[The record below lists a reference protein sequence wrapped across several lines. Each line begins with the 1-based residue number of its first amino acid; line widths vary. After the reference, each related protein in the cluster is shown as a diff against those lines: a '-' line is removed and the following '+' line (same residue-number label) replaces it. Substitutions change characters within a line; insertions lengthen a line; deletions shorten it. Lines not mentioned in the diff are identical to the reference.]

1 MEETAMQA
9 RRDVQG
15 HARLIESAIH
25 GQAVDREIGQEV
37 RHSWSRCIGSYAL
50 DPLQSKKPIIVE
62 RGDLQARRE
71 RSGALLPIAR
81 VEMLG
86 LSRQMQH
93 SQYGIMLTDRDGV
106 ILCYTGD
113 PGFSD
118 IARRSG
124 FREGAVWSERELGTN
139 GMGTCLQMQRSVIIH
154 RSEHFLVQ
162 NTGLTCT
169 AAPIFDMQG
178 NVIAA
183 LDISGSSNE
192 PQMHTL
198 ALVEIAA
205 LNIENRALLEAARA
219 NYILRFHP
227 FPEFVST
234 PGEGVLVFDET
245 GIVVGANR
253 ASLEL
258 LGYRDHKS
266 LCGERIDAVLDTTLA
281 QLITLSMRPSLRP
294 EPIAAHLG
302 HLRLFAVVQAPAP
315 DTQCTARLAVTPFM
329 LGTPEVMDSRDPTM
343 AANYHIARR
352 VMNRD
357 ISILLLGE
365 TGTGKGHFAK
375 EIHKASARAEQ
386 PLVSVNCAAIP
397 EQLIESELF
406 GYKPGAFTGAARQG
420 SIGRIL
426 QANGGTLFLDEI
438 GDMPLSLQARVLTV
452 LEDREVMPLGGTKP
466 VPVDIRIIS
475 ATHCDLVEMIARGQF
490 RDDLYYRLNGITL
503 TMPALRQ
510 RQDLRE
516 MVHQLIRGEA
526 GERPLRIDEALID
539 RLVRCPWP
547 GNVRQLRNVL
557 RNILALSENDELTP
571 NDFDERWLHGGLVAP
586 RITPSLT
593 QPLTPTA
600 VSADAAFVV
609 SDNDDALGDA
619 EREALQRTLE
629 SCHWNVSE
637 AAIKLHV
644 SRKTMYRKMHRHGL
658 VRQASDVRRSDH
670 GVSDHDA
677 GGSGSNSTYGDAFL
691 ISAGPGHTTS

>member
-1 MEETAMQA
+1 MRPRQ
-9 RRDVQG
+9 DVQE
-15 HARLIESAIH
+15 HARLIESAMH
-25 GQAVDREIGQEV
+25 GQPVGQEIGQVV
-37 RHSWSRCIGSYAL
+37 RHSWSRCMGSYSL

-71 RSGALLPIAR
+71 RCGALLPIAR

-118 IARRSG
+118 VARRSG

-139 GMGTCLQMQRSVIIH
+139 GMGTCLMMQRSVIIH

-183 LDISGSSNE
+183 LDISGSSSE

-205 LNIENRALLEAARA
+205 LNIENRALLEAARSH
-219 NYILRFHP
+219 YVLRFHP

-234 PGEGVLVFDET
+234 PGEGVLVFDVA
-245 GIVVGANR
+245 GVVIGANR
-253 ASLEL
+253 SALEL
-258 LGYRDHKS
+258 LGFRDHKS
-266 LCGERIDAVLDTTLA
+266 LCGERVDAVLDTTLA
-281 QLITLSMRPSLRP
+281 QLIALSMRPSPRP
-294 EPIAAHLG
+294 EPVAAHLG

-315 DTQCTARLAVTPFM
+315 ETLCTVRLATPSLSIGSPDGM
-329 LGTPEVMDSRDPTM
+329 ESRDPTM

-375 EIHKASARAEQ
+375 SIHKASARAEQ
-386 PLVSVNCAAIP
+386 PLVAVNCAAIP

-426 QANGGTLFLDEI
+426 QADGGTLFLDEI

-452 LEDREVMPLGGTKP
+452 LEDREVMPLGGSKP

-503 TMPALRQ
+503 TIPPLRQ
-510 RQDLRE
+510 RQDLRDL
-516 MVHQLIRGEA
+516 VHRLLLMEA
-526 GERPLRIDEALID
+526 GDRRVHVDEALVEH
-539 RLVRCPWP
+539 LVRCPWP

-557 RNILALSENDELTP
+557 RNILALSENDELGEA
-571 NDFDERWLHGGLVAP
+571 DFDERWLHGGLISARPALPV
-586 RITPSLT
+586 TP
-593 QPLTPTA
+593 
-600 VSADAAFVV
+600 VSPIADE
-609 SDNDDALGDA
+609 DDTDTDDALGDA
-619 EREALQRTLE
+619 ECEALQRTLE
-629 SCHWNVSE
+629 ACHWNVSE
-637 AAIKLHV
+637 AAIRLHV

-658 VRQASDVRRSDH
+658 VRQGTGLNTGKFANEL
-670 GVSDHDA
+670 A
-677 GGSGSNSTYGDAFL
+677 NEFPTLSGSA
-691 ISAGPGHTTS
+691 HTTS

>member
-1 MEETAMQA
+1 MRPRQ
-9 RRDVQG
+9 DVQG
-15 HARLIESAIH
+15 HARLIESAMH
-25 GQAVDREIGQEV
+25 GQVIGQEIDQAV
-37 RHSWSRCIGSYAL
+37 RHSWSRCLGTYSL

-62 RGDLQARRE
+62 RGDLQARRD
-71 RSGALLPIAR
+71 RIGSLLPIAR

-118 IARRSG
+118 TARRSG
-124 FREGAVWSERELGTN
+124 FREGAIWSERELGTN
-139 GMGTCLQMQRSVIIH
+139 GMGTCLMMQRSVIIH
-154 RSEHFLVQ
+154 RNDHFLVQ

-169 AAPIFDMQG
+169 AAPIFDMRG
-178 NVIAA
+178 EIIAA
-183 LDISGSSNE
+183 LDISGSSDQ

-205 LNIENRALLEAARA
+205 LNIENRALLEAARPH
-219 NYILRFHP
+219 YILRFHP

-245 GIVVGANR
+245 GIVIGANR
-253 ASLEL
+253 SALEL
-258 LGYRDHKS
+258 LGFRDHES
-266 LCGERIDAVLDTTLA
+266 LCGKRVDAVLDTTLT

-294 EPIAAHLG
+294 EPLAAHLG
-302 HLRLFAVVQAPAP
+302 HLRLYVVVQAPAP
-315 DTQCTARLAVTPFM
+315 DTQRSARLAVTPFV
-329 LGTPEVMDSRDPTM
+329 LGSPEVMNSRDPTM

-375 EIHKASARAEQ
+375 TIHNASARADK
-386 PLVSVNCAAIP
+386 PLVAVNCAAIP

-452 LEDREVMPLGGTKP
+452 LEDREVMPLGGIKP

-475 ATHCDLVEMIARGQF
+475 ATHCDLIEMIAKGQF

-503 TMPALRQ
+503 TMPPLRQ
-510 RQDLRE
+510 RQDLRD
-516 MVHQLIRGEA
+516 MVHQLLRTEA
-526 GERPLRIDEALID
+526 GDRAVRVDEALVD
-539 RLVRCPWP
+539 RLLRCPWP

-557 RNILALSENDELTP
+557 RNILALSESDELGVA
-571 NDFDERWLHGGLVAP
+571 DFDERWLHGGLVSAQAALPAALAP
-586 RITPSLT
+586 AEVLVE
-593 QPLTPTA
+593 A
-600 VSADAAFVV
+600 GADADA
-609 SDNDDALGDA
+609 DDVLGDA
-619 EREALQRTLE
+619 ECEALQKTLNA
-629 SCHWNVSE
+629 CHWNVSE
-637 AAIKLHV
+637 AAMRLHV

-658 VRQASDVRRSDH
+658 VRQASDVRRGDH
-670 GVSDHDA
+670 GLPDVQPNIEQFPDL
-677 GGSGSNSTYGDAFL
+677 YRPGDTD
-691 ISAGPGHTTS
+691 S